1 MLKCDAT
8 SECTA
13 CAQQRAWPLPLPP
26 AVGRLTSA
34 AAILHY
40 LVQEGSQLG
49 QGGQEPL
56 FFGSRLL
63 QAAHIVQ
70 WESARDHSACS
81 LSNLS
86 IVAHP
91 VLIAPTIAL
100 ASPWPSC

>member
-1 MLKCDAT
+1 M
-8 SECTA
+8 
-13 CAQQRAWPLPLPP
+13 QPGMRAEPRHAAP
-26 AVGRLTSA
+26 AIAAISRLTA
-34 AAILHY
+34 AAAVLHY
-40 LVQEGSQLG
+40 LVQKGSQLG
-49 QGGQEPL
+49 QGGQEAI